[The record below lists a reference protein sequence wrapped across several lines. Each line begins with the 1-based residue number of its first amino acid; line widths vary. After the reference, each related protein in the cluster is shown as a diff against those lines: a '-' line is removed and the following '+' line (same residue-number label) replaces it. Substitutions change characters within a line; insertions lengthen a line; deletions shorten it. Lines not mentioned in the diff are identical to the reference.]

1 MYDLKRAAA
10 ELFLEPA
17 DLQEIYEDFFAEAG
31 GLLTS
36 AKTQLAKGDFEN
48 LRGTLHAL
56 KGMAAN
62 LRMERLGML
71 ARQAEGE
78 ALRHDDILIE
88 GLLGE
93 IPRELDEL
101 REQINNYYSG

>member
-17 DLQEIYEDFFAEAG
+17 DLQEIYEDFFSEAG
-31 GLLTS
+31 GLL
-36 AKTQLAKGDFEN
+36 AAANTQLAKGDFEN
-48 LRGTLHAL
+48 LRRTLHAL

-62 LRMERLGML
+62 LRMERLSML
-71 ARQAEGE
+71 ARQAGEE
-78 ALRHDDILIE
+78 ALRQDNTLLE

-93 IPRELDEL
+93 IPREIDEL
-101 REQINNYYSG
+101 REQINNFYNG